1 MQLLV
6 TMGSLART
14 RGNVLCARR
23 TTLRREVKK
32 ECKDGIETKVEPS
45 TKKRKLKDKD
55 SFQHGGCGPSTEGQL
70 QHVLTEMIK
79 VQSAP
84 KPDLDVFSGNP
95 LDYPFFKASFK
106 EVVENVVEDQRGR
119 LTRLIRYTTG
129 SAKDLITHLIHANP
143 ESCYDEAVKM
153 IDNEYGNPH
162 LIHQSYIAQLRK

>member
-1 MQLLV
+1 M
-6 TMGSLART
+6 
-14 RGNVLCARR
+14 
-23 TTLRREVKK
+23 
-32 ECKDGIETKVEPS
+32 
-45 TKKRKLKDKD
+45 
-55 SFQHGGCGPSTEGQL
+55 
-70 QHVLTEMIK
+70 LTEIIK

-129 SAKDLITHLIHANP
+129 SAKDLITHLIHASP

-153 IDNEYGNPH
+153 LDNEYGNPH
-162 LIHQSYIAQLRK
+162 LIHQSYIAQLRKWDGIKSNDTDGYKKLYRFLLKCQTYKTSYELKELDSTDMIRNVIRKVPALQERRN